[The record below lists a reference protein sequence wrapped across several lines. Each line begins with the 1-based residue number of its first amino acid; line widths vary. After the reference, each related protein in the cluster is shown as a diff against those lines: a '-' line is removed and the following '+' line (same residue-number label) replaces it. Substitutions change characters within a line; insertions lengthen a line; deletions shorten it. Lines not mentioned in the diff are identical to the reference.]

1 MTLDGPV
8 STTRQVKVGGADDV
22 LAEVCKSRGCAE
34 NKTLLLRAEDEGVL
48 WLMRR
53 KA

>member
-1 MTLDGPV
+1 MDGPA
-8 STTRQVKVGGADDV
+8 STNRQMKGGGTDDV